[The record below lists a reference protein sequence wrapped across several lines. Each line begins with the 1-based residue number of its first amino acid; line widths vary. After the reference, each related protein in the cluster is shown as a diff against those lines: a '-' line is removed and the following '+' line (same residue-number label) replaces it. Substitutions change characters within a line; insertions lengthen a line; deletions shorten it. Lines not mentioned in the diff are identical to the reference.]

1 MEQRDDGAI
10 FQKIKENGRFSRSVQ
25 NRLFFTDSHRYLLV
39 FDLRATFL
47 SRQEKKGD
55 IAPWARRRAPV
66 GGCSSRG
73 GTDRGTAAFT
83 ATGAGLPCDF
93 RPNPPKIQILVF
105 LRFASK
111 PFRPLDGPAHPRGP
125 VQSIRSTRF
134 AYGTNPPGAWC
145 YCSRLKLI
153 TENAL
158 SLTWRSPMRNNLR
171 QYTPEIPGSKVA
183 V

>member
-1 MEQRDDGAI
+1 VEQRDDGSDEPFSKKEKKTGVFFDRS
-10 FQKIKENGRFSRSVQ
+10 FQIRPESIV
-25 NRLFFTDSHRYLLV
+25 FTDSHRYLLV

-66 GGCSSRG
+66 GGSRSRG
-73 GTDRGTAAFT
+73 GSDRGTAAFT

-111 PFRPLDGPAHPRGP
+111 PLRPLDGPAHPRGP

-134 AYGTNPPGAWC
+134 AYGTHPPGAWC

-158 SLTWRSPMRNNLR
+158 SLTWRSP
-171 QYTPEIPGSKVA
+171 K
-183 V
+183 